1 MSRHAAFMLHDATLV
16 SYNEAMLGPP
26 GFSVFACFC
35 FIFQRCSGKV
45 TNNNMKKM
53 VEWSVAAN
61 RAETGWLAA
70 KLDTT
75 EDRLIIRIQMVQD
88 ALATSNTAAL
98 QEAKEART
106 PKTQQIPAYCS
117 MFPHM
122 SPFEVSGSML
132 EELAGA
138 DVGAAGCSLC

>member
-1 MSRHAAFMLHDATLV
+1 MMSLWPFQRSQGIKDVARATRV
-16 SYNEAMLGPP
+16 QR
-26 GFSVFACFC
+26 FC
-35 FIFQRCSGKV
+35 LIFQRYGGKV

-75 EDRLIIRIQMVQD
+75 EDRLSIRIQMVQD

-98 QEAKEART
+98 QEAKEAGT
-106 PKTQQIPAYCS
+106 PMKPRPSMTQQIPC
-117 MFPHM
+117 MFM
-122 SPFEVSGSML
+122 S
-132 EELAGA
+132 
-138 DVGAAGCSLC
+138 